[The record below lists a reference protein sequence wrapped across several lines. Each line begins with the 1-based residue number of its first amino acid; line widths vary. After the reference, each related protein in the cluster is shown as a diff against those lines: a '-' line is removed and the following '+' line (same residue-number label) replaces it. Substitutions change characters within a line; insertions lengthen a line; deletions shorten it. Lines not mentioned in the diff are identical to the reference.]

1 LLFIIAGTGK
11 THATKGIIPMLS
23 QICACPENKK
33 IVVCAPS
40 NVAVDEIVARLVSQG
55 GMLSDD
61 SASNS
66 TYREAESLQRVLRIT
81 SLEYEPALKAVED
94 ATFEGKLSQRFPAR
108 SAKVVEELRAKS
120 ARISEKL
127 TAIM

>member
-1 LLFIIAGTGK
+1 
-11 THATKGIIPMLS
+11 M
-23 QICACPENKK
+23 
-33 IVVCAPS
+33 
-40 NVAVDEIVARLVSQG
+40 AVDEIVARLVSQG